1 MVGERKPAWAPA
13 DILIRVI
20 LFLWAIA
27 ILGPLV
33 WIGYSSLKTNVEFF
47 QSTWSL
53 PSELQFGNYA
63 KAWDQL
69 GIGRSLLNTA
79 YFVGVTVILGTAITV
94 INAYALTRISFPGR
108 KFILMTVFLS
118 LFLPGINAILPQY
131 ILMRSLH
138 LTNSLNGLIILLGVG
153 QNVFTLFLLAGFMQS
168 IPRSLEESVLIDGG
182 NVFHTFR
189 HIGVPLALPGI
200 ITILILNF
208 LGLYNAF
215 LQPLIY
221 LSDPKKYTIG
231 VSMYQANQ
239 LMQYRSDW
247 VTLLA
252 GVVLAM
258 VPPVAFYII
267 FQKQVARGAT
277 LGALKG

>member
-1 MVGERKPAWAPA
+1 MVGEQNTRWTPG
-13 DILIRVI
+13 DILIR
-20 LFLWAIA
+20 LLLLAWAIG
-27 ILGPLV
+27 ILGPII
-33 WIGYSSLKTNVEFF
+33 WIGYSSLKTNIEFF

-53 PSELQFGNYA
+53 PESPQFENYA
-63 KAWDQL
+63 KAWQEL
-69 GIGRSLLNTA
+69 GIGRSLVNTA
-79 YFVGVTVILGTAITV
+79 YFVGVTVTLGTAITV
-94 INAYALTRISFPGR
+94 INAYALTRVSFPGR
-108 KFILMTVFLS
+108 KFILMTIFLS

-131 ILMRSLH
+131 ILMRALH

-189 HIGVPLALPGI
+189 HIGVPLAAPGI

-221 LSDPKKYTIG
+221 LSDPRKYTIG
-231 VSMYQANQ
+231 VNMYQANQ

-252 GVVLAM
+252 GVIIAM
-258 VPPVAFYII
+258 LPPVTFYIV